1 MKACPGPRTRI
12 DSRHSFRHSSESWN
26 PEGVGGVRPP
36 DDGKNPPVTTIFI
49 LLCGP
54 LRSMVIPAEG
64 RNPGGGVG
72 AASFH
77 TLVCRRQPAWSDY
90 YESMSRTPI
99 RDSRLNRISMPILPP
114 GVDTIIRR
122 HRHFYVA
129 NVSRMPQ
136 LWGVG
141 QGNVARGL
149 VPRLVP
155 ATPGEPDNSGPRRNP
170 RKARTAQPSR
180 TLESLSDLHQ
190 LVQDHC
196 FKDIM

>member
-1 MKACPGPRTRI
+1 MLCKHVP
-12 DSRHSFRHSSESWN
+12 DSEFVILAEAGIQG
-26 PEGVGGVRPP
+26 EGWHQPHP
-36 DDGKNPPVTTIFI
+36 NTSNDQ
-49 LLCGP
+49 
-54 LRSMVIPAEG
+54 
-64 RNPGGGVG
+64 
-72 AASFH
+72 ASFSY
-77 TLVCRRQPAWSDY
+77 LGVPATAGMGDY

-155 ATPGEPDNSGPRRNP
+155 ATPANPIIPALGAIQERHGRRNRP
-170 RKARTAQPSR
+170 GHLNPSQTSINSCR
-180 TLESLSDLHQ
+180 IIASRILCKTNVSAYQHLAGR
-190 LVQDHC
+190 
-196 FKDIM
+196 